1 MTGGDEAARA
11 EVREALLEVVEALEA
26 VVVALQVH
34 EERRSAEVAIREA
47 VRKVVALR
55 HQLGARSEP
64 AG

>member
-1 MTGGDEAARA
+1 M
-11 EVREALLEVVEALEA
+11 ALLEVVEALEA

-55 HQLGARSEP
+55 HQLGTRSEP